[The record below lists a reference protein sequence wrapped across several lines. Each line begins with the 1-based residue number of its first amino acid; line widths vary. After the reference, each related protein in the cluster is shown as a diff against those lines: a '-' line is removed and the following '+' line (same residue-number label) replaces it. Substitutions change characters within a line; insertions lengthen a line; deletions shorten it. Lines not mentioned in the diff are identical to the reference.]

1 MTPSPQPPASS
12 RESASPQPPAPS
24 PRSIGEWLSK
34 NAIFVALAIECLVLG
49 IATDAFFTSDNLS
62 NVLRQNAFTAILA
75 AGMTF
80 VILAAGIDL
89 SVGSI
94 VGLSGMICADVLVRG
109 HGLSAGVGAGLLV
122 GVGVGVVNGLV
133 ITRVK
138 IPPFIVTLAMMQV
151 VRGAAFKYTD
161 ARTISGLPVAFAAL
175 SGSVSTFAVTA
186 GVFVLAWLVLTR
198 TPFGRHVYAT
208 GGNADAAWLSG
219 IRVKRLLFA
228 VYVICG
234 AAAGLAGVLVA
245 SRLSAG
251 YPRAGEFYEL
261 DAIAAVVV
269 GGTSL
274 FGGRGSIWGTL
285 AGAFFIG
292 ILNNGLNLFRVST
305 YDQMI
310 IKGVVLLAAASLDLW
325 KRGRESFLQM

>member
-1 MTPSPQPPASS
+1 M
-12 RESASPQPPAPS
+12 
-24 PRSIGEWLSK
+24 SIRRWLS
-34 NAIFVALAIECLVLG
+34 NYAIFVALAAECLILAV
-49 IATDAFFTSDNLS
+49 ATDAFFTANNLS

-80 VILAAGIDL
+80 VILTAGIDL
-89 SVGSI
+89 SVGSV
-94 VGLSGMICADVLVRG
+94 VGLAGMVCADVLTRG
-109 HGLSAGVGAGLLV
+109 HGVAAGVLAGLLV
-122 GVGVGVVNGLV
+122 GVVVGVFNGLV
-133 ITRVK
+133 ITRVR
-138 IPPFIVTLAMMQV
+138 IPPFIVTLATMQMI
-151 VRGAAFKYTD
+151 RGAAFKYTD
-161 ARTISGLPVAFAAL
+161 ARTISGLPPSFASL
-175 SGSVSTFAVTA
+175 GGSLSTFAITA
-186 GVFVLAWLVLTR
+186 AVFAAAWVVLAR

-208 GGNADAAWLSG
+208 GGNLDAAWLSG

-228 VYVICG
+228 VYVVCG
-234 AAAGLAGVLVA
+234 LTAGLAGVLVA

-310 IKGVVLLAAASLDLW
+310 VKGAVLLAAASLDRW
-325 KRGRESFLQM
+325 RSS

>member
-1 MTPSPQPPASS
+1 MTSHRLGA
-12 RESASPQPPAPS
+12 
-24 PRSIGEWLSK
+24 WLSSHV
-34 NAIFVALAIECLVLG
+34 IFIALAIECLVLAV
-49 IATDAFFTSDNLS
+49 ATDAFFTPNNLS

-80 VILAAGIDL
+80 VILTAGIDL

-94 VGLSGMICADVLVRG
+94 VGLSGIVCADVLTRG
-109 HGLSAGVGAGLLV
+109 HGVTMGAAAGLLTGVAV
-122 GVGVGVVNGLV
+122 GAANGLV
-133 ITRVK
+133 ITIVR

-161 ARTISGLPVAFAAL
+161 ARTISGLPASFAAL
-175 SGSVSTFAVTA
+175 SGSASTFAIMAV
-186 GVFVLAWLVLTR
+186 VFACAWMALVR
-198 TPFGRHVYAT
+198 TPFGRYVYAI
-208 GGNADAAWLSG
+208 GGNRDAAWLSG
-219 IRVKRLLFA
+219 IRVNRLVVA
-228 VYVICG
+228 VYVVSG
-234 AAAGLAGVLVA
+234 FTAGLAGVLVA
-245 SRLSAG
+245 ARLSAG

-274 FGGRGSIWGTL
+274 FGGRGSIWGAL

-292 ILNNGLNLFRVST
+292 ILNNGLNLYRVST

-310 IKGVVLLAAASLDLW
+310 VKGAVLLAAASLDRWRASSL
-325 KRGRESFLQM
+325 RGDA